1 MDAIMFLELLE
12 DEIKDMP
19 TCALKS
25 DARDV
30 AVLGTAAA
38 SKSSKIDDKFK
49 KPRISKD
56 VWERRKSWAV
66 EESGPT
72 SSTPSTS
79 PVKPRALKRVDEG
92 GGGGAPPLPPRC
104 GPSAESAHRPT
115 DKRADDKT
123 LSKSDVIK
131 FDNPTT
137 DRDKTTSATPAAT
150 PPALPPKKI
159 SAPSAPQFNSNWKSS
174 GDKSKNYSKVTPLRL
189 IPPEGSGSAEA
200 IQIARALSASLEKLN
215 QQIHKNSMDASA
227 AVKLKGCTHP
237 DKAPEAPELPPK
249 KVSATSSLKPAVAK
263 RSIDRLKK
271 KEKENGVV
279 GADNYVNLLRPLTI
293 VDSVE
298 DIHSD
303 ESGIN
308 MSFNNPLF
316 LPKHSSTEEK
326 ASSTKTKRNSLSSSE
341 MDGNEAISSS
351 GEDILSSKDSLN
363 SIPSTKSERARC
375 RKSEADVPEVGQLRP
390 QRKLFENWVEYVD
403 PSSGRLFY
411 YNEQSRQRSWKPPRR
426 RGSSSPTNQ
435 PEERDGDGDDPAEGG
450 VRSRL
455 HAVAEAARNRTLPP
469 VPAGWNESI
478 DPYTEEVF
486 YTSSATGAR
495 WYTSLDAK
503 GRIYFYEEDSNESVW
518 ALPHITPAPPTF
530 NDAVVEGIQLKGVYY
545 PEGSKLSPSMNAPS
559 RSVIPI
565 VGPPKWD
572 VLRQKSF
579 KEVSK
584 GDRQSK
590 TRSMVLTNFSG
601 CVEDVAVEAGGLVA
615 GVAVAG
621 VRTMTPMKTASL
633 PRRIDI
639 VYGTEAPQW
648 PTLQAGSIRVL
659 QQGVLQKTKLTDNSK
674 KSRKNWT
681 SSWVV
686 LTDLFLFIFKESTSV
701 KSRGSSTASADA
713 TNKPELC
720 VDLNGTTIEWAAVKS
735 KSSRKGVFQ
744 VSTLLGMNLLFQDED
759 ETNAVVWFNEIKKA
773 IKRLPCASKGLNSSP
788 IAMRST
794 MNSAASNGSSGSS
807 GNWLTPPSPS
817 GRYLSSNSPTAPS
830 KQQSLKHSRLY
841 RMKSTKVNFLSSSED
856 LIQSIYNSPVER
868 QVNLR
873 DKLLNLFKRRPSIEY
888 LRKTG
893 IFKDEPVFG
902 CFLAKLCSADESTV
916 PIFVQK
922 VIQIIESKAENMK
935 ADGIYRASG
944 NLSQIQKIRYQ
955 VDQYNWKVLEIE
967 EDVHVLTGCLKL
979 FFRELK
985 EPLIPF
991 HLFDEMLRV
1000 TYVKS
1005 AVEKTRKY
1013 REIVKSLPLENYD
1026 TLKYLLEHLLKITE
1040 FRLQNRMHV
1049 SNLAIVFGPT
1059 LMWAAT
1065 ESSNLAMDMLQQNI
1079 VIEALLKEFPAIF
1092 R

>member
-1 MDAIMFLELLE
+1 VVVMSRMDYWKARKSTVTVLYSYVYDNRHQRVCISEGERLILIEKTNSDWWQVRRPGDTKPFYAPATYLQEDGVKTRNKFSSSSSSFSSSPSKETAVVPSSYTSKIRLIKKDPELPLTASKSDDALPPLPPPPPSSCRNAQLRKQRSTSMDAIMFLELLE

-92 GGGGAPPLPPRC
+92 GGGGAPPLPPRS

-137 DRDKTTSATPAAT
+137 DRDKTTSVTPAAT

-174 GDKSKNYSKVTPLRL
+174 GEKSKNYSKVTPLRL

-601 CVEDVAVEAGGLVA
+601 CVEDVAVEEGGLVA

-648 PTLQAGSIRVL
+648 PTLQAGSIVSDYISNL
-659 QQGVLQKTKLTDNSK
+659 HIVSHG
-674 KSRKNWT
+674 
-681 SSWVV
+681 
-686 LTDLFLFIFKESTSV
+686 LFISF
-701 KSRGSSTASADA
+701 SSFLRCDVLVRCFHVHK
-713 TNKPELC
+713 N
-720 VDLNGTTIEWAAVKS
+720 
-735 KSSRKGVFQ
+735 
-744 VSTLLGMNLLFQDED
+744 
-759 ETNAVVWFNEIKKA
+759 
-773 IKRLPCASKGLNSSP
+773 
-788 IAMRST
+788 IANR
-794 MNSAASNGSSGSS
+794 
-807 GNWLTPPSPS
+807 
-817 GRYLSSNSPTAPS
+817 R
-830 KQQSLKHSRLY
+830 
-841 RMKSTKVNFLSSSED
+841 
-856 LIQSIYNSPVER
+856 
-868 QVNLR
+868 
-873 DKLLNLFKRRPSIEY
+873 RRPFRDPSDPSDPSDP
-888 LRKTG
+888 LRG
-893 IFKDEPVFG
+893 LFPV
-902 CFLAKLCSADESTV
+902 KV
-916 PIFVQK
+916 P
-922 VIQIIESKAENMK
+922 
-935 ADGIYRASG
+935 
-944 NLSQIQKIRYQ
+944 
-955 VDQYNWKVLEIE
+955 
-967 EDVHVLTGCLKL
+967 
-979 FFRELK
+979 
-985 EPLIPF
+985 
-991 HLFDEMLRV
+991 
-1000 TYVKS
+1000 
-1005 AVEKTRKY
+1005 
-1013 REIVKSLPLENYD
+1013 
-1026 TLKYLLEHLLKITE
+1026 
-1040 FRLQNRMHV
+1040 
-1049 SNLAIVFGPT
+1049 
-1059 LMWAAT
+1059 
-1065 ESSNLAMDMLQQNI
+1065 
-1079 VIEALLKEFPAIF
+1079 
-1092 R
+1092 